1 MFHSCVKLPEGSRGC
16 VHANKIHLLPRL
28 HHPHLRTLPVI
39 RHASL
44 RKKQDMDGIY
54 IYNGEDNREMMGH
67 VKYIKYPINI
77 CFFHLDLVC
86 CQICCWK
93 WTTNQGLLTLLKER
107 GLHFRGV
114 SIDIDILMQ
123 KAVRNDT
130 RWHQQSPLSRTIAT
144 MDPSE
149 NSQKTHNWHQF
160 RSYSDI
166 LKT

>member
-28 HHPHLRTLPVI
+28 HQTCFTPKET
-39 RHASL
+39 RHG
-44 RKKQDMDGIY
+44 RDVY